1 MEVENQLSSMQEEL
15 DAQHQERVEVP
26 LSVCL
31 CSFLLDGTVADEK
44 RIG

>member
-1 MEVENQLSSMQEEL
+1 MEVENQLSYMQEEL
-15 DAQHQERVEVP
+15 EAQHEERLQVS

-31 CSFLLDGTVADEK
+31 CSFLLDGTVADAK